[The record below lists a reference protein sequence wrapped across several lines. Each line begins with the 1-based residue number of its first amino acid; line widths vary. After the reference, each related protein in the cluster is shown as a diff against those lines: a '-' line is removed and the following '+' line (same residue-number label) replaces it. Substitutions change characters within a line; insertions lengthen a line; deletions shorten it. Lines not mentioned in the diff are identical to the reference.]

1 MKTILAPFILFT
13 LLIAFFNNTY
23 AKEFE
28 LIKEHSK
35 IAFDVDYMLMTK
47 VEGHFKDF
55 NGFFTLNENESDIS
69 NIRIKINAE
78 TIDTNDTKRDFH
90 LRGHEFFLTAK
101 YPEITF
107 ESPGPIKI
115 EAGKKVV
122 IPGYVTIRGI
132 KRPLILEGIY
142 KGKLKDPW
150 NKDNYFFVLNGE
162 LDRKTFGIVWNKTMD
177 DGGIL
182 IGETVRLDLTVQAQV
197 LGEKTPFSTHMVPT
211 TKGIVE
217 RDQLNKGKIKKLS
230 TSTDPNDSKKSDNKT
245 K

>member
-1 MKTILAPFILFT
+1 MKTKIVPFILC
-13 LLIAFFNNTY
+13 LLFISAGHT
-23 AKEFE
+23 KDFE

-55 NGFFTLNENESDIS
+55 TGYFTLNGGENDIS
-69 NIRIKINAE
+69 NIRININAE
-78 TIDTNDTKRDFH
+78 TIDTNDAKRDFH

-115 EAGKKVV
+115 EVGKKLV
-122 IPGYVTIRGI
+122 IGGYITIRGI
-132 KRPLILEGIY
+132 RRPLILEGVY

-150 NKDNYFFVLNGE
+150 GKDNYFFVLNGE
-162 LDRKTFGIVWNKTMD
+162 LDRKTFGIVWNKSMD

-182 IGETVRLDLTVQAQV
+182 IGDNVRINITVQAQV

-217 RDQLNKGKIKKLS
+217 RDQLSKGKIKKLS
-230 TSTDPNDSKKSDNKT
+230 TSTETQDMNSNKA

>member
-1 MKTILAPFILFT
+1 MKLIIAPFILF
-13 LLIAFFNNTY
+13 LLVFNNAST
-23 AKEFE
+23 KEFE

-55 NGFFTLNENESDIS
+55 TGFFKLNENESDIS
-69 NIRIKINAE
+69 NIRITINAE
-78 TIDTNDTKRDFH
+78 TIDTNDSKRDFH

-101 YPEITF
+101 YPEVTF
-107 ESPGPIKI
+107 ESPGPIRI

-132 KRPLILEGIY
+132 KRPLILEGLY

-162 LDRKTFGIVWNKTMD
+162 LDRKTFGIVWNKAMD

-182 IGETVRLDLTVQAQV
+182 IGDMVRLNLTVQAQV

-217 RDQLNKGKIKKLS
+217 RDQLNRGKIKKLS
-230 TSTDPNDSKKSDNKT
+230 TSTDSKDQNVKKT

>member
-1 MKTILAPFILFT
+1 MKNIRIVKIAPFILYL
-13 LLIAFFNNTY
+13 LLITTGHS
-23 AKEFE
+23 KEFE

-55 NGFFTLNENESDIS
+55 NGFFTLNEAENDLS

-101 YPEITF
+101 YPEIIF

-115 EAGKKVV
+115 EAGKKLV
-122 IPGYVTIRGI
+122 IGGYVTIRGI

-150 NKDNYFFVLNGE
+150 GKDNYFFVLSGE

-177 DGGIL
+177 NEGLL
-182 IGETVRLDLTVQAQV
+182 IGDMVRINLTVQAQV

-217 RDQLNKGKIKKLS
+217 RDQLIKGKIKKLS
-230 TSTDPNDSKKSDNKT
+230 TSTDPKDKKK

>member
-1 MKTILAPFILFT
+1 MALFV
-13 LLIAFFNNTY
+13 LITFNSLQ

-47 VEGHFKDF
+47 VEGQFKNF
-55 NGFFTLNENESDIS
+55 SGFFTLNNSENDIS
-69 NIRIKINAE
+69 NIRINVNSDSV
-78 TIDTNDTKRDFH
+78 DTNDGKRDFH
-90 LRGHEFFLTAK
+90 LKGHEFFFAAN

-115 EAGKKVV
+115 EVGKKLT
-122 IPGYVTIRGI
+122 IGGYLTMRGV

-150 NKDNYFFVLNGE
+150 GKENYFFVLNGE
-162 LDRKTFGIVWNKTMD
+162 LDRKTYGVVWNKSMD
-177 DGGIL
+177 NGGML
-182 IGETVRLDLTVQAQV
+182 IGDNVRITITVQAQV

-217 RDQLNKGKIKKLS
+217 RDQLAKGKIKKLS
-230 TSTDPNDSKKSDNKT
+230 TSTDPKDQAKKSK
-245 K
+245 